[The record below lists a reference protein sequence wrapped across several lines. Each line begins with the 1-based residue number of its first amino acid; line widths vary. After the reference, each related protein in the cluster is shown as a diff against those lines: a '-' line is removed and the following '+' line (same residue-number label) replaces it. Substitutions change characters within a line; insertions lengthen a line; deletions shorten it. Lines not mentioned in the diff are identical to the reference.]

1 MRIVRLDVLVALS
14 MKLARVGAA
23 VALASVVAG
32 CVAATKWAASGS
44 DDDCLKE
51 YAWRLDDL
59 DLRTPEGKYAKC
71 MAAVEASVCYIE
83 KPWNMTT
90 STRLLMERDWED
102 NFDRAAEEAEC
113 LAKFEAKKARRS
125 RQ

>member
-1 MRIVRLDVLVALS
+1 MLAALKTMEDLS
-14 MKLARVGAA
+14 MRLARVGAA

-32 CVAATKWAASGS
+32 CVAVTKWAASGS

-71 MAAVEASVCYIE
+71 MAAVESWVCYIE